1 MPTAVSLLSSF
12 FARRLRAALWIA
24 ALAAAIALV
33 VAVAISL
40 RPHHAVGP
48 SLRRTL
54 VSAYITRVGRI
65 QVGMSAQVRAI
76 DKEYK
81 AFAHDPGKA
90 ASHVGQYERAE
101 RTLALLRQRLG
112 QVQPPRDA
120 RKLHALLLRLA
131 DENVR
136 AARAVTAIAGYIP
149 ALTVEQAQLRS
160 AILALQ
166 KNVRSAKTAKTQA
179 IAFTAYAAE
188 TSAAADSDAKL
199 KPPSFFVAARNAE
212 LSQLRRLS
220 SLASEIAAALSQ
232 KHLKLAQKLLADLGR
247 AEADT
252 SVVTAQRAGALQ
264 YNARLRAMKSLTT
277 QIEAERRRLEKHI
290 PA

>member
-12 FARRLRAALWIA
+12 FTKRLRAALWIVA
-24 ALAAAIALV
+24 GVAAIALV
-33 VAVAISL
+33 VAVALSL
-40 RPHHAVGP
+40 RPHHAAGP
-48 SLRRTL
+48 SVRRTL

-81 AFAHDPGKA
+81 AFAHDPGRA

-101 RTLALLRQRLG
+101 RTLAVLRERLG
-112 QVQPPRDA
+112 QVQPPPDA
-120 RKLHALLLRLA
+120 RKLHSLLLRLA
-131 DENVR
+131 DDNVL
-136 AARAVTAIAGYIP
+136 AAQAVAAIAGYIP
-149 ALTVEQAQLRS
+149 ALTVEQAHLRS

-166 KNVRSAKTAKTQA
+166 KNVASAKTAKTQA
-179 IAFTAYAAE
+179 IAFTAYAGE
-188 TSAAADSDAKL
+188 TSAAAESVAQL

-212 LSQLRRLS
+212 LAQLRRLA
-220 SLASEIAAALSQ
+220 SLASEIAAALDQ
-232 KHLKLAQKLLADLGR
+232 KHLKVAQKLLGDLGR

-252 SVVTAQRAGALQ
+252 SVVKAQRAGALA
-264 YNARLRAMKSLTT
+264 YNARLHAMKSLTT
-277 QIEAERRRLEKHI
+277 QIETERRRLEKRV